1 MSQIERNQS
10 RSFQLVTERGGG
22 EGGRERGRGGGD
34 EGEGVGGM
42 ADPRSARGAA
52 P

>member
-10 RSFQLVTERGGG
+10 RSFQLVTEGGGGG
-22 EGGRERGRGGGD
+22 EERREDGREGGDGGREGG
-34 EGEGVGGM
+34 V